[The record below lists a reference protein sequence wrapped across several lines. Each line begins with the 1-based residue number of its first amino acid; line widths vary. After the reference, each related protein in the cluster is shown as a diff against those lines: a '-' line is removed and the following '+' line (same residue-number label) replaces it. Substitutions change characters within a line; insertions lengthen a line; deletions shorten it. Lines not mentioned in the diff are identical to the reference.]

1 MICCILAVLT
11 PAQVFIERNTVK
23 LYFSPGACSM
33 APHIVLLET
42 GLPFTLEAVDL
53 RTQTTAGGASY
64 ASINPKG
71 QVPAL
76 ELKDGTV
83 LTEGP
88 AITQFLAD
96 LAPGA
101 NLAPSNGTLERYQLV
116 SLLNF
121 ISAEIH
127 KNFIPLFDRAAG
139 EGVHSRAHAA
149 LATRLAYL
157 EQELL
162 GKDFLTGDRFT
173 IADAYLYAVL
183 NWCGAVNLSLSD
195 FNHLEAYVT
204 RVGLRPSVQQALRAE
219 GLLKGQAQRAGVNKA
234 RG

>member
-11 PAQVFIERNTVK
+11 RLTAHVLIERNAVK

-42 GLPFTLEAVDL
+42 GLRFTLEAVDL
-53 RTQTTAGGASY
+53 RTQTTATGGRY
-64 ASINPKG
+64 ARINPKG

-83 LTEGP
+83 LTEVP

-96 LAPGA
+96 MAPGA
-101 NLAPSNGTLERYQLV
+101 NLAPSNGTLERYQLI

-121 ISAEIH
+121 IAAEMH
-127 KNFIPLFDRAAG
+127 KNFGPLFDRDAG
-139 EGVHSRAHAA
+139 ESVHSRARAA

-157 EQELL
+157 EQELN
-162 GKDFLTGDRFT
+162 GKDFLTGARFT
-173 IADAYLYAVL
+173 IADAYLYTVL
-183 NWCGAVNLSLSD
+183 NWSGAAKVDLSG
-195 FNHLEAYVT
+195 FHHVKAYVT

-219 GLLKGQAQRAGVNKA
+219 GLLKEIAQPRRAVP
-234 RG
+234 

>member
-11 PAQVFIERNTVK
+11 RLTAQVFNERNAVK

-42 GLPFTLEAVDL
+42 GLPFTLVAVDL

-88 AITQFLAD
+88 AIMQFLAD
-96 LAPGA
+96 MAPGA

-121 ISAEIH
+121 IAAEIH
-127 KNFIPLFDRAAG
+127 KNFVPLFDRDAG
-139 EGVHSRAHAA
+139 EAVHRSARAA

-157 EQELL
+157 EQQLE
-162 GKDFLTGDRFT
+162 GSDFLTGVTFT

-183 NWCGAVNLSLSD
+183 TWCGAVDLSLSN
-195 FNHLEAYVT
+195 FNNLEAYVL

-219 GLLKGQAQRAGVNKA
+219 GLLKTQDRQRRAVT
-234 RG
+234 

>member
-64 ASINPKG
+64 GSINPKG

-127 KNFIPLFDRAAG
+127 KNFIPLFDRAVG
-139 EGVHSRAHAA
+139 EGVHSRARAA

-157 EQELL
+157 EQELR

-183 NWCGAVNLSLSD
+183 NWCSAINLSLSD
-195 FNHLEAYVT
+195 FSHLEAYMT

-219 GLLKGQAQRAGVNKA
+219 GLLKGPAQRARVDKA